1 MTWSIWSTDWM
12 VNVHRLHEE
21 DHSYQLWAERD
32 QDGLLR
38 ECRPK
43 GSEQGNVFQCVPIN
57 LFRLVCRDLFT
68 LCDRSSL
75 SPMCSNIVQLWL
87 NLGAIMPE
95 PSQLS
100 PGRSYMYGV
109 LSASINRDFRN
120 TFIFT
125 RFPPLYLN
133 CLLAIYSETFYIIL
147 HFLRLGFVLCATAW

>member
-1 MTWSIWSTDWM
+1 MSTDFM
-12 VNVHRLHEE
+12 TRTS
-21 DHSYQLWAERD
+21 HSNCEL
-32 QDGLLR
+32 
-38 ECRPK
+38 
-43 GSEQGNVFQCVPIN
+43 SEIKTVCSVSVAQKVADRVMCSNVFQCVPIN
-57 LFRLVCRDLFT
+57 LFRLVCTDLFT

-147 HFLRLGFVLCATAW
+147 HFLRLGFVLCATA